1 MFFFSSFLLSEN
13 IPRQVKKKRNVTK
26 SCWFFSLGWAG
37 KGWLC
42 FFFFGRSSHL
52 LVVKWNGS
60 KEGKRDPS
68 SAKEKKKFWI
78 ALSQQWHSSLSLQCQ
93 LGGHLQ
99 QVHPFYDHSL
109 PPSLLSKKIVCVRMN
124 SEEDESP
131 LWYVWHFAAALGG
144 SFQSIGFFFHLQMT
158 PSFPTFDTVAPL
170 SDYVYQ

>member
-13 IPRQVKKKRNVTK
+13 IPRQVKKEMWQNLVD
-26 SCWFFSLGWAG
+26 FSLLGG
-37 KGWLC
+37 PVKGGC
-42 FFFFGRSSHL
+42 AFFFGRSSHL

-68 SAKEKKKFWI
+68 SDKEKKKFWI

-158 PSFPTFDTVAPL
+158 PSFPTFDTEAPL